1 LNKLWVPVVLLIAAF
16 AMSGTITAHH
26 SDALSPV
33 DEWVYVDYLYKLPEQ
48 GIVHQGEKI
57 GKEALNIMAC
67 DGVKPYGPMGPAC
80 GTSYADLSKFPFK
93 GVTSADAYTPVYF
106 AITRVVGDA
115 IHAATGIDQ
124 LTAWRLTGS
133 LWLALTVSLLYLLM
147 RQWRV
152 PRWVSLGLGLA
163 FIASPFSWWTYSY
176 VSTDAPSVALGVLL
190 LYAAVKFSRG
200 QWSGWWVVAIST
212 AAVIFKV
219 TNILAVCLAAL
230 YLLIVWLLE
239 LRRTRWS
246 VLTTRRP
253 DHANRASLALPGLA
267 LMALAM
273 SGAAQVAWLAIRR
286 ALALGVPPDQ
296 AIGIPLTVQEI
307 VSQIVNF
314 LPGTITANV
323 NLSGSTN
330 LAYPIPPFVVEP
342 LAWVCIAGVL
352 GAFWTLKKKAV
363 TTPLIVSI
371 TIAALFFAPM
381 LAVILQL
388 FTGAYF
394 PLPPRYGA
402 PILGAFLLAAGMMV
416 KNNWATG
423 ILVGYSIA
431 LYATV
436 LITAPLFA

>member
-1 LNKLWVPVVLLIAAF
+1 MNKFWVPVVLLIAAF
-16 AMSGTITAHH
+16 AMSGTITANH

-33 DEWVYVDYLYKLPEQ
+33 DEWVYVDYLFKLPEQ

-57 GKEALNIMAC
+57 GDEALNIMAC
-67 DGVKPYGPMGPAC
+67 DGVQPYGPMGPAC
-80 GTSYADLSKFPFK
+80 GSNYSDLSEFPFA

-115 IHAATGIDQ
+115 IHAVTGIDQ
-124 LTAWRLTGS
+124 LTSWRLTGS
-133 LWLALTVSLLYLLM
+133 LWLALTVGLLYLLM

-152 PRWVSLGLGLA
+152 PRLVSLGLGLA
-163 FIASPFSWWTYSY
+163 FIASPFAWWTYSY
-176 VSTDAPSVALGVLL
+176 VSTDAPSVAFGIMLL
-190 LYAAVKFSRG
+190 FAAVKFGRG
-200 QWSGWWVVAIST
+200 QWSGWWVVLLST

-246 VLTTRRP
+246 GLMTRRP
-253 DHANRASLALPGLA
+253 DHADRASLALP
-267 LMALAM
+267 ALAVAAIAT

-286 ALALGVPPDQ
+286 ALAIGVPPDQ

-323 NLSGSTN
+323 NLSGSTS
-330 LAYPIPPFVVEP
+330 LAYAIPPFVVEP
-342 LAWVCIAGVL
+342 LSWICIAGVL
-352 GAFWTLKKKAV
+352 GAFWTLKKRSV

-371 TIAALFFAPM
+371 TLAALFFAPM

-416 KNNWATG
+416 KNRWAAG
-423 ILVGYSIA
+423 ILLGYAIA
-431 LYATV
+431 LYGTV
-436 LITAPLFA
+436 LITAPILA